1 MKENVLYENYLK
13 SLEQKYNAVCFDI
26 DGTLT
31 MNGSKNIDVRAI
43 NMIVEL
49 LSKKI
54 PVVFITGRG
63 ETGLEDLKKDIYS
76 YIRNSDKITDSD
88 MKRIYVLTNDGARL
102 FYSDLI
108 FQDNFLSKS
117 CIKHND

>member
-1 MKENVLYENYLK
+1 MEKNIIFENYHK

-31 MNGSKNIDVRAI
+31 TKGSKKIDERAI
-43 NMIVEL
+43 DMIIEL

-63 ETGLEDLKKDIYS
+63 ETGLNDLKRDIYLR
-76 YIRNSDKITDSD
+76 IKNSEKITDND

-102 FYSDLI
+102 FYSKETSQED
-108 FQDNFLSKS
+108 FLG
-117 CIKHND
+117 NDVYITTQ